1 VSSGFQLSADGI
13 YRCEAFAEKFSWQ
26 THGFGTRL
34 RNPGADVTLRQV
46 HSASVLN
53 AQGLTDRSHEGD
65 ALITDERHRSIGIR
79 TADCVPILLVDCSH
93 HAVAA
98 IHAGWRGTAAGI
110 AERTVHT
117 LRNTFGT
124 SAANLYAAIGP
135 CIRSCCYEVGE
146 DVAHHF
152 AALFSERGP
161 DRGKQMLDLPEAN
174 RRQLQAAGLAPEHIY
189 DCGRCTACETGLFFS
204 YRRQP
209 EEPGRMTA
217 AICRCA

>member
-1 VSSGFQLSADGI
+1 VSSGFRLSSDGV
-13 YRCEAFAEKFSWQ
+13 YLCEALIKMFPWQ

-34 RNPGADVTLRQV
+34 GNPAADVTLRQV

-53 AQGLTDRSHEGD
+53 AHGLSDRSHEGD
-65 ALITDERHRSIGIR
+65 ALITDETHRRIGIR
-79 TADCVPILLVDCSH
+79 TADCVPILLVDSVH

-110 AERTVHT
+110 AERTVEG
-117 LRNTFGT
+117 LENTFGT
-124 SAANLYAAIGP
+124 RPANLYAAIGP

-146 DVAHHF
+146 DVATRF
-152 AALFSERGP
+152 AALFAERQMAK
-161 DRGKQMLDLPEAN
+161 GKQMLDLPEAN
-174 RRQLQAAGLAPEHIY
+174 RRQLQAAGLPPEHIY
-189 DCGRCTACETGLFFS
+189 DCGRCTACETDLFFS

-217 AICRCA
+217 WICRSA